1 MSEKKSKQN
10 VNSTTNA
17 IIIGLSVVLVV
28 FIILF
33 VNERAKGGS
42 TSGSTE
48 IVTPLADETVILK
61 YNGGDVRAKE
71 IKGNIDSRVKQLSEE
86 VIEMYK
92 RGAENALVE
101 KLLNAEVQ
109 KKGVPNV
116 NALLE
121 SIGTASEVS
130 DAEVNAFIKENNLE
144 KGFKDPMT
152 GKMRKVSKDEIKAH
166 LSNRAKV
173 NQRQDYIESLMAG
186 ANVEWLL
193 KEPRSQVPAFTAD
206 EPLKGNPNAKVV
218 VYEHSDFQCPY
229 CARGKSVVTEIAAA
243 YGDKVAIVF
252 RHLPLDF
259 HPEAKPAAIASV
271 CAQQQGKFWE
281 YHDKL
286 FDNQKQLGA
295 ANYPK
300 WAKELGLDEAKF
312 NECLKNPATVQ
323 AVEKSQAL
331 SEQAGANS
339 TPTFFVGS
347 KTEGKKIAGAQPLQE
362 FKSYRRATEIVSRNL
377 K

>member
-1 MSEKKSKQN
+1 MSEKKPKQN
-10 VNSTTNA
+10 SASNA
-17 IIIGLSVVLVV
+17 IIIGLSVALVV

-33 VNERAKGGS
+33 VNEKSKGGAGG
-42 TSGSTE
+42 TD
-48 IVTPLADETVILK
+48 IVSPLSDETVVLK

-71 IKGNIDSRVKQLSEE
+71 IKGNISSRVKQLSEE

-101 KLLNAEVQ
+101 KLLNEEAK

-116 NALLE
+116 QALLE
-121 SIGTASEVS
+121 TVGTDATVS
-130 DAEVNAFIKENNLE
+130 DAEIDAFIKENNLQN
-144 KGFKDPMT
+144 GFKDPMT

-166 LSNRAKV
+166 LSNRAKMT
-173 NQRQDYIESLMAG
+173 QRQGYIEKLMAD
-186 ANVEWLL
+186 ANVEWML
-193 KEPRSQVPAFTAD
+193 KEPRAEIPTLGSE
-206 EPLKGNPNAKVV
+206 EPVLGNPNAKVII
-218 VYEHSDFQCPY
+218 YEHSDFQCPY
-229 CARGKSVVTEIAAA
+229 CARGKSVVKEIHQA
-243 YGDKVAIVF
+243 YGDKVGIVF

-271 CAQQQGKFWE
+271 CAQLQGKFWE

-286 FDNQKQLGA
+286 FDNQKALSA

-312 NECLKNPATVQ
+312 NDCLKGPEA
-323 AVEKSQAL
+323 AAIVEKSQGY

-339 TPTFFVGS
+339 TPTFFVGT
-347 KTEGKKIAGAQPLQE
+347 KTQGKKVAGAQPFAE
-362 FKSYRRATEIVSRNL
+362 FKKIIDEQLR
-377 K
+377 